1 MKILMATC
9 EFAPFATTGDLGD
22 QIRTLAIEL
31 TRLGHD
37 VSIVM
42 PFFRSVR
49 EGSFQTKQA
58 DVEFGINLGTKKV
71 TGDVLETIQD
81 GTQIFF
87 IRRDEYYD
95 RSGIY
100 SGAERPYEDNAERF
114 IFFSKAVIE
123 LVSRLPRQP
132 EIIHCHDWTSALV
145 PVFVRERL
153 LPFKTVLTIH
163 DLTQQGSFWSFDFA
177 LTNLPGTFFAA
188 SGVEFYGRLNFLKGG
203 ILFADAVT
211 MPGEAEVAQALTPQH
226 GSGLDKVLQENQFH
240 LFGIPHGIDYNNS
253 NIPELIRP
261 TKNGIIAT
269 KADARTALAGHLPID
284 TEGLLLGLPIESE
297 DTNAFESIEPILPL
311 IPAAN
316 ATLWVMGDVGP
327 VGLKSAL
334 IAERK
339 YAKRF
344 VYDPNPQKLV
354 RHLGMA
360 AADLALFPSS
370 LGARGLTVLSAL
382 RYGTIPIVSYLRGIH
397 QLVSDYDSDQ
407 GLGFI
412 YQKPTWEGLWDSIV
426 RANEVFQNKGQWN
439 NLVRRAHDFDLSWAV
454 SARAFASLFAA
465 LLRHREAIPAG

>member
-1 MKILMATC
+1 MATC
-9 EFAPFATTGDLGD
+9 EFAPFAKTGDLGD
-22 QIRTLAIEL
+22 QIRTLALEL

-37 VSIVM
+37 ITIVM

-58 DVEFGINLGTKKV
+58 EIEFGINLGSKKV
-71 TGDVLETIQD
+71 TGDVLETIHD
-81 GTQIFF
+81 GIQTFF

-100 SGAERPYEDNAERF
+100 SGEERPYEDNAERF

-123 LVSRLPRQP
+123 LVNRLPRQP

-145 PVFVRERL
+145 PVFVRERI

-177 LTNLPGTFFAA
+177 LTNLPGTFFGA

-211 MPGEAEVAQALTPQH
+211 MPGEADVAQALTPQH
-226 GSGLDKVLQENQFH
+226 GSGLDKVLQENRFH
-240 LFGIPHGIDYNNS
+240 LFGIPHGIDYTSS
-253 NIPELIRP
+253 NIPELTRP
-261 TKNGIIAT
+261 TKNGIIAA
-269 KADARTALAGHLPID
+269 KADARSALAARLSMN
-284 TEGLLLGLPIESE
+284 TEGLLLSLPIDPE
-297 DTNAFESIEPILPL
+297 DTDAFESIEPIIPL

-316 ATLWVMGDVGP
+316 ASLCVMGDVGV

-334 IAERK
+334 TAERQ
-339 YAKRF
+339 YAGHF
-344 VYDPNPQKLV
+344 VYDPNPEKLV
-354 RHLGMA
+354 RHLALA

-382 RYGTIPIVSYLRGIH
+382 RYGTIPIVSYLNGIH
-397 QLVSDYDSDQ
+397 QIVSDYDSDQ
-407 GLGFI
+407 GFGFI
-412 YQKPTWEGLWDSIV
+412 YQKPTWEGLWDSIC
-426 RANEVFQNKGQWN
+426 RANELFQHKAQWN
-439 NLVRRAHDFDLSWAV
+439 NLVQRAHDFDLSWEV
-454 SARAFASLFAA
+454 SAKAFANLFAA
-465 LLRHREAIPAG
+465 LLRHREAIFN